1 MESSDSAAGNG
12 VVDGAQTTAGTATS
26 ISGFVLPLVPV
37 DIASSAAAAEPPMS
51 PFSKEP
57 TIAFAHLQRLGQGEG
72 EILYHPTKVPLAIG
86 DVLYLRERSV
96 PDEAGRVEETGA
108 VVQVIGI
115 GTANYQ
121 AAEQKSLFRLM
132 TAVRADELKR
142 SYHEPPETLD
152 EFMEARVHV
161 RAAIEHGAWKKTTG
175 QAVTRNVDIFVI
187 DPSILLREITQNV
200 SNLNLDLG
208 TYKNESVTVFGG
220 GFEKVNLITG
230 MKGAGKSH
238 IAKGIIDQNR
248 SCGVSALVFDV
259 NDNDAYDQLP
269 SARAL
274 EPGKNLKFRL
284 DRMHPEAFLLL
295 LMRLAPPGEA
305 TQFQAYARLPK
316 ILEDRKRAGHCPDIP
331 FLRTQSTNIIPGSTP
346 VDNNMRASLDR
357 SYNSLES
364 LNLFMT
370 EDEARAE
377 SPLLSGA
384 PGASEP
390 PVLSLSAALATTIE
404 AGPSVLVIK
413 LAGLISEQQKAVV
426 RMIIE
431 HIKILCKKQ
440 SDRYDQD
447 PSHVPI
453 YPSIFFEEA
462 HMYMEEADIDALIPI
477 VRHIGPNLFFITNTP
492 DALPDSVIRLV
503 DNLVLTRL
511 INSKDV
517 ARVKACGLTDGET
530 LAGFAGDLPVHHALL
545 LSGLD
550 GCTQGF
556 PLVFRVRDFGLPA
569 SGRTR
574 SVWSEPS

>member
-1 MESSDSAAGNG
+1 MKSSDGAAGDG
-12 VVDGAQTTAGTATS
+12 AVDGGQTATATATS
-26 ISGFVLPLVPV
+26 VSGFELPLVPV
-37 DIASSAAAAEPPMS
+37 DVAANAPSAEPPMS

-57 TIAFAHLQRLGQGEG
+57 PIAFAHLQRLGRGEG

-86 DVLYLRERSV
+86 DVLYLRERSI
-96 PDEAGRVEETGA
+96 PDDAGRVEETGA

-152 EFMEARVHV
+152 EFMEARVQV
-161 RAAIEHGAWKKTTG
+161 RAAIEHGTWKKTTG

-187 DPSILLREITQNV
+187 DPSILLREITRNV
-200 SNLNLDLG
+200 SDLNLDLG
-208 TYKNESVTVFGG
+208 TYKNESVSVFGG

-269 SARAL
+269 GARAL

-295 LMRLAPPGEA
+295 MMRLAPPGEA
-305 TQFQAYARLPK
+305 TRPLVYARLPRV
-316 ILEDRKRAGHCPDIP
+316 LEDRKRAGHCPDIP
-331 FLRTQSTNIIPGSTP
+331 FLRAQSSNIVPGNTP
-346 VDNNMRASLDR
+346 VENNMRASLER
-357 SYNSLES
+357 SYDMIEA
-364 LNLFMT
+364 LNLIMT
-370 EDEARAE
+370 DDEAKAE
-377 SPLLSGA
+377 SPVLSRT

-390 PVLSLSAALATTIE
+390 AVLSLSAALATTIE

-413 LAGLISEQQKAVV
+413 LAGLTSELQKVVV

-431 HIKILCKKQ
+431 HIKVLCKKQ
-440 SDRYDQD
+440 ADHHERDST
-447 PSHVPI
+447 HVPV

-503 DNLVLTRL
+503 DMTCPRCLVHR
-511 INSKDV
+511 
-517 ARVKACGLTDGET
+517 
-530 LAGFAGDLPVHHALL
+530 
-545 LSGLD
+545 
-550 GCTQGF
+550 
-556 PLVFRVRDFGLPA
+556 
-569 SGRTR
+569 
-574 SVWSEPS
+574 